1 MQRTH
6 KRNWIIS
13 VGLLAIG
20 LATIGASVYAAQRVM
35 DDLLRKDAISNGMG
49 WAQHVA
55 RTTDGL
61 DAVVSGYAPAS
72 DVEGVLGKLAAVGDI
87 YQFAFI
93 SPHGNLIFKTG
104 AYHPPAESG
113 NAEHHAHSHE
123 EAPKLGSDVEHIE
136 HQAHAPNNAETN
148 HANQDGHDHGAH
160 DEHPTNGTLLD
171 QTAPAHTGT
180 HAEHDHMT
188 MPTDTDLPAHMQHYA
203 RLMVGDGETDPIHFA
218 EVNHPVTAN
227 GETQYVIRLRLDQ
240 TERFEI
246 YQAAVSTLSIILA
259 SIVLLAVGIPALLA
273 LRSRKQ
279 AELADQQVH
288 FLARHDPLTGLL
300 NRSSFL
306 DQLEHASDT
315 RRGVN
320 EQIGLFII
328 DLDGFKGINDGFGH
342 DVGDE
347 LLRQLADSLKF
358 QGEDLDAIARLGG
371 DEFAAFV
378 SFDPDEVDLHDLANH
393 TLAALTGIYEVN
405 GHDVV
410 TTASI
415 GVAVSPDDAE
425 LPAELMQ
432 KADIA
437 LYNVKTNGRNG
448 YAFFERGMEKRMK
461 KRRNMEALLRQ
472 ARHDQAFELHFQP
485 LFDQQSRDLIAFET
499 LVRMRDEKGEFVPP
513 DVFIP
518 VAEDMGMMEEL
529 GEFIL
534 REATAAAMHW
544 PNHVGLAVNLS
555 PKQFESGK
563 LVSIVSSALVR
574 SGLKAERL
582 ELEITE
588 SLLMSNSQRN
598 LRQLE
603 LLKDIGVSIAMD
615 DFGTGYSSLG
625 YLWKFP
631 FDKIKI
637 DKSFLGGMENV
648 DEKANQ
654 IVSTII
660 ALGHTLEMCVTAEGV
675 ETEAQADFLN
685 EHKCD
690 QLQGFL
696 LGRPMPR
703 EEIDKFILDGKSKK
717 ANLQIV
723 S

>member
-1 MQRTH
+1 MQKTH

-13 VGLLAIG
+13 LGLFAIG
-20 LATIGASVYAAQRVM
+20 VATIGASVYSAQKVM
-35 DDLLRKDAISNGMG
+35 DDLLRKDAVSNGMS

-55 RTTDGL
+55 DTTDGL

-104 AYHPPAESG
+104 SYHPPAEAG
-113 NAEHHAHSHE
+113 EAAHHAHSHDP
-123 EAPKLGSDVEHIE
+123 APQLGADVEHVQ
-136 HQAHAPNNAETN
+136 HNNHTTQVASASNTPTS
-148 HANQDGHDHGAH
+148 HDHGAH
-160 DEHPTNGTLLD
+160 DDHAHD
-171 QTAPAHTGT
+171 HAAPQEPQAHG
-180 HAEHDHMT
+180 EHDHAAAYPGSST
-188 MPTDTDLPAHMQHYA
+188 QPHLQHSTK
-203 RLMVGDGETDPIHFA
+203 LMIGDGETDPIHFA
-218 EVNHPVTAN
+218 EVNHPVTVN
-227 GETQYVIRLRLDQ
+227 GEIQYVIRLRLDQ

-306 DQLEHASDT
+306 DQLEHAAQT
-315 RRGVN
+315 RRGIN

-393 TLAALTGIYEVN
+393 TLASLTGIYEVN

-415 GVAVSPDDAE
+415 GVALCPDDAE

-485 LFDQQSRDLIAFET
+485 LFDQKSRALIAFET

-534 REATAAAMHW
+534 REATKTAMNW
-544 PNHVGLAVNLS
+544 PDQVGLAVNLS

-563 LVSIVSSALVR
+563 LLSIVSSALVR
-574 SGLKAERL
+574 SGLKPERL

-603 LLKDIGVSIAMD
+603 LLKEIGVSIAMD

-637 DKSFLGGMENV
+637 DKSFLGGMKNV

-675 ETEAQADFLN
+675 ETEAQAEFLN
-685 EHKCD
+685 AHKCD

-696 LGRPMPR
+696 LGRPMPK
-703 EEIDKFILDGKSKK
+703 EEIDRFILEGKNKK
-717 ANLQIV
+717 AELQIV